1 MGYDKTNVA
10 ETTVEVTLL
19 VLTGIIAVICMVIT
33 WFLIKKNEF
42 KKILFY
48 IFCNLTLIGK
58 YINTSSLN

>member
-1 MGYDKTNVA
+1 MGYDKTSVA

-19 VLTGIIAVICMVIT
+19 ILTGIIAVVCMVIT

-58 YINTSSLN
+58 YMNTSSLN